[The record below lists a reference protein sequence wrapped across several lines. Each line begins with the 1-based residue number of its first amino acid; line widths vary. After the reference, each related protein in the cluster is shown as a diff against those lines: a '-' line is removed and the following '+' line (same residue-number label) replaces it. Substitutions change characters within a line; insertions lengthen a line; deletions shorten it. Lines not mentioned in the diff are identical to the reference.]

1 MKNITLSAED
11 NLIEQARLIARARHK
26 TLNTV
31 FREFLEQFT
40 RQEGSAQD
48 YSALM
53 DSLSHVS
60 AGAKFTRDEMNAR

>member
-1 MKNITLSAED
+1 MKNITLSAAES
-11 NLIEQARLIARARHK
+11 LIEQARLIARSRHK

-31 FREFLEQFT
+31 FREFLEQYT

-53 DSLSHVS
+53 DSLSHVQS
-60 AGAKFTRDEMNAR
+60 GGKFSRDEMNAR